1 MRCWCSRRA
10 AVYIFVSICV
20 HAMYDTDC
28 NCDLCSSL
36 ILVSLVFF
44 FFFSSRRRH
53 TRSDRDWSSDVCSS
67 DLLSERG
74 VERRHELGAVPAE
87 RVAGAG
93 VDERLE
99 DALVAEAQVDPV
111 AQVDERAVRPPRG
124 PPGENRLDRA
134 RADVLDRAEAEAE
147 PAVADHRELEPG
159 LVDVRRQHL
168 EA

>member
-1 MRCWCSRRA
+1 MLAEESHLA
-10 AVYIFVSICV
+10 GFA
-20 HAMYDTDC
+20 
-28 NCDLCSSL
+28 LSL
-36 ILVSLVFF
+36 PGL
-44 FFFSSRRRH
+44 R
-53 TRSDRDWSSDVCSS
+53 
-67 DLLSERG
+67 LSERG

-99 DALVAEAQVDPV
+99 DALVAEAQVDPI

-168 EA
+168 EAELARLVDVAYDVVGIADLGGQQRPQELGRVV

>member
-1 MRCWCSRRA
+1 MIRRPP
-10 AVYIFVSICV
+10 
-20 HAMYDTDC
+20 
-28 NCDLCSSL
+28 
-36 ILVSLVFF
+36 
-44 FFFSSRRRH
+44 
-53 TRSDRDWSSDVCSS
+53 RSTLFPYTTLFRS
-67 DLLSERG
+67 
-74 VERRHELGAVPAE
+74 PAE

-168 EA
+168 EAEPARLLDLAHDVVGIADLGGRS